1 MDDSTPRSLLGRL
14 FGRRGVR
21 ARARAQEPADMG
33 TAFGLDWT
41 MDELPAAAPALSATS
56 AAPVKR
62 RWLPT
67 ARPRTAG

>member
-1 MDDSTPRSLLGRL
+1 MDDSTPRSLLSRL
-14 FGRRGVR
+14 FGRRG

-41 MDELPAAAPALSATS
+41 MDEPPAAPPALS

-62 RWLPT
+62 RWLPM
-67 ARPRTAG
+67 ARQRTAG